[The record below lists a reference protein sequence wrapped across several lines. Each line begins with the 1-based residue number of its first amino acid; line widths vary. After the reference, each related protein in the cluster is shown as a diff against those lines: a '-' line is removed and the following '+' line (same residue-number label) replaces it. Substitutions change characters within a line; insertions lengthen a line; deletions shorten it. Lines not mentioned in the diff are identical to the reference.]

1 MQVREAGSVDHRQLS
16 LDLHPRYT
24 AIASRSLTINCVAT
38 RKVQQCPAASFL
50 RPAYDMSAEILF
62 LIAFFAVVVL
72 IILLVFAALM
82 FEADGDLPAPEQETA
97 ETGDEPDQTTAGA
110 GRKSA

>member
-1 MQVREAGSVDHRQLS
+1 LITGSFS

-82 FEADGDLPAPEQETA
+82 FEADEDPSAPEQEKART
-97 ETGDEPDQTTAGA
+97 DDQPGETAGA